1 MTDITEI
8 RDIALRD
15 RYNTLEPNTPQ
26 YQFARIVNAKINL
39 APTDKESLKQYLFRI
54 KIYQKIAS
62 DKEWAT
68 HVDNPYKTWH
78 CHKNPMGCFICQQ
91 TQFISVLVQV
101 IEYLDTTSPDQSFN
115 KTESD

>member
-1 MTDITEI
+1 MSE
-8 RDIALRD
+8 LPYNERD
-15 RYNTLEPNTPQ
+15 RYSSLEANKPT
-26 YQFARIVNAKINL
+26 YAFAHIINAKIEL

-54 KIYQKIAS
+54 KIYQKIAA

-101 IEYLDTTSPDQSFN
+101 LDFLDQISPDLSFN

>member
-1 MTDITEI
+1 MSE
-8 RDIALRD
+8 LPYNERD
-15 RYNTLEPNTPQ
+15 RYSSLENNIPQ
-26 YQFARIVNAKINL
+26 YQFAHIINAKIEL

-54 KIYQKIAS
+54 KIYQKIAA

-101 IEYLDTTSPDQSFN
+101 LDFLDSISPDLSFN
-115 KTESD
+115 KTES